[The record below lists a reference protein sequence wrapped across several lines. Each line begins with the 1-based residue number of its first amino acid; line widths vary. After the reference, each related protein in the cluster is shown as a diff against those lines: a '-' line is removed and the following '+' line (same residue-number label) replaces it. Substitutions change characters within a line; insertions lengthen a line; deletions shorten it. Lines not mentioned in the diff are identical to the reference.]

1 MNFTLND
8 PVKILVDGMPQEVY
22 DIELPDEL
30 NVGLVR
36 SIRSNPQ
43 TQLFAF
49 AGEFLHRSKA
59 LTPAAAGQVCGADSV
74 RIVQYFTERF
84 QACET
89 SVKPP
94 EKDAY
99 TISRLKMVNAD
110 FQSDMV
116 EWAAQ
121 VLQHVGQ
128 VAIET
133 INKMPVGELL
143 TLAEGMVENAFLPK
157 TGS

>member
-30 NVGLVR
+30 NVGLGR

-49 AGEFLHRSKA
+49 AGEFLQRSKA
-59 LTPAAAGQVCGADSV
+59 LTPAAAGQVTGADSV

-99 TISRLKMVNAD
+99 KIARLKMVNAD

-157 TGS
+157 TRS

>member
-8 PVKILVDGMPQEVY
+8 PVKTMADGVLQEIY
-22 DIELPDEL
+22 DIELPEVL

-36 SIRSNPQ
+36 SIRPNPQ

-49 AGEFLHRSKA
+49 AGEFLQRSKA
-59 LTPAAAGQVCGADSV
+59 LTPATAGQVTGADCV
-74 RIVQYFTERF
+74 RVVQYFTDLCKP
-84 QACET
+84 CET
-89 SVKPP
+89 KVKAPDQ
-94 EKDAY
+94 EAY
-99 TISRLKMVNAD
+99 KIARLKLINAD
-110 FQSDMV
+110 FQSDTI

-121 VLQHVGQ
+121 CLQHVGQ
-128 VAIET
+128 VAVEVV
-133 INKMPVGELL
+133 NAMPVGELL

>member
-8 PVKILVDGMPQEVY
+8 PVKILVDGMPQEVV
-22 DIELPDEL
+22 DIELPDVL
-30 NVGLVR
+30 LVGLVR

-43 TQLFAF
+43 AQLFAF
-49 AGEFLHRSKA
+49 AGEFLQRSKA
-59 LTPAAAGQVCGADSV
+59 LTAGAAGQVSGSDSV
-74 RIVQYFTERF
+74 RVVQYFTELF
-84 QACET
+84 QPCET
-89 SVKPP
+89 SVKAP

-99 TISRLKMVNAD
+99 KIARLKLVNAD

-128 VAIET
+128 HAIET

>member
-8 PVKILVDGMPQEVY
+8 PVKILVDGMPQEVV
-22 DIELPDEL
+22 DIELPDVL
-30 NVGLVR
+30 LVGLVR

-49 AGEFLHRSKA
+49 AGEFLQRSKA
-59 LTPAAAGQVCGADSV
+59 LTAGAAGQVSGSDSV
-74 RIVQYFTERF
+74 RVVQYFTELF
-84 QACET
+84 QPCET
-89 SVKPP
+89 SVKAP

-99 TISRLKMVNAD
+99 KIARLKLVNAD

-128 VAIET
+128 HAIET

>member
-8 PVKILVDGMPQEVY
+8 AVKIIVDGVPQEVF
-22 DIELPDEL
+22 DIELPDVL
-30 NVGLVR
+30 TVGLVR

-49 AGEFLHRSKA
+49 AGEFLQRCKA
-59 LTPAAAGQVCGADSV
+59 LTPAAAGQVTGSDSV
-74 RIVQYFTERF
+74 RVVEYFTGIF
-84 QACET
+84 QPCET
-89 SVKPP
+89 SVKAP

-99 TISRLKMVNAD
+99 KIARLKLVNAD

-128 VAIET
+128 HAIET